1 MLFCCVVN
9 LTNEDGEI
17 IKQDLVFF
25 DENKDDPIFEIINQ
39 PINSQPFVPRHPP
52 LIQGNLSA
60 TRVFGC
66 ISQKCR
72 LSAKFFEDSQS
83 GPRMTSFLSRD
94 ERQLTLAPYDKE
106 SEVVQA
112 SFTSLFVEFLNKIIQ
127 SIRICLEAIFDYIS
141 INSVLAT
148 LYVSLTKG
156 RFGNCGTLKVGRT
169 KRRK

>member
-9 LTNEDGEI
+9 LTNIDGEI

-25 DENKDDPIFEIINQ
+25 DEKEDDPIFEIINQ

-72 LSAKFFEDSQS
+72 LSAKFFEDSKS
-83 GPRMTSFLSRD
+83 GPRMTSFSSRD
-94 ERQLTLAPYDKE
+94 ERQLTLAPYDND

-112 SFTSLFVEFLNKIIQ
+112 SFTSFFVE
-127 SIRICLEAIFDYIS
+127 IF
-141 INSVLAT
+141 NHTVNGLVA
-148 LYVSLTKG
+148 YVG
-156 RFGNCGTLKVGRT
+156 
-169 KRRK
+169 